1 MFFFSSLI
9 GKVPQTTYHAPV
21 EEDVM
26 AKIREENRKR
36 AEVSVKCHF
45 IINTK

>member
-1 MFFFSSLI
+1 MLTIKVFFFSSLI

-21 EEDVM
+21 EEDFM

-36 AEVSVKCHF
+36 AEVSVNV
-45 IINTK
+45 IL